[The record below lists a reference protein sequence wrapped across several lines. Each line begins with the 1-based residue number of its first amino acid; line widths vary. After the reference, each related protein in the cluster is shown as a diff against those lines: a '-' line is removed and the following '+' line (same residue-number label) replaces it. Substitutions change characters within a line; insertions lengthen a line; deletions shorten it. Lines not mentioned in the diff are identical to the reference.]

1 MATNESVTKRIF
13 PVLGMS
19 CASCAARVGRTLG
32 EQPGVRSAAVNYA
45 AATVAVEYDAAAT
58 APERLRQAVRD
69 AGYDLVVDLTDA
81 AGKAESEHD
90 ARYRALKRRVAAALA
105 LAVPLL
111 VVGMLFMHRTWSPWV
126 TWLLATPL
134 VFWLGSGFFTGAW
147 RQLRHRSANMDTLVA
162 LSTGIAY
169 LFSLFNL
176 FFPSFWTARGI
187 APHVYFEASGVVV
200 AFVLL
205 GRLLEERAKGGT
217 MEAIRKLA
225 GLRPA
230 TVLRIGADGTQCEVP
245 VGDVRPGDLLAVRP
259 GGRIAVDG
267 VVAEGASYVDE
278 SMLSGEPVPVAK
290 GPSDRVFAG
299 TVNQRGTFRYRAVEV
314 GEGTMLAQIIRLV
327 QDAQGSKAPVQR
339 LVDRIAAVFVPV
351 IILLAVASFLL
362 WLVFD
367 PAEGFVRGLLAL
379 VTVLV
384 VACPCALG
392 LATPTAI
399 MVGIGKGAGLGILVR
414 DAETLETA
422 CRVDTVVLDKTGP
435 RSRIWRGPPEAR
447 RLPGVFWHSNALRSI
462 RWPRPSCSLSRR
474 RAFRPPGHPTDSRT
488 SPAGVSP
495 AGSVTRSVSPAA
507 GGCSPSAAWRWTKR
521 WNGRPIVGPP
531 GRGALSGSPKRGG
544 RWPSRPSPTGCAKVP
559 GRPSRRCRPGASES
573 GC

>member
-1 MATNESVTKRIF
+1 MAANESVTKRIF

-69 AGYDLVVDLTDA
+69 AGYDLA

-225 GLRPA
+225 GPSPCCVSAPTAPNARSRSATCVRAICLRCVRAAGSPW
-230 TVLRIGADGTQCEVP
+230 TGSLRR
-245 VGDVRPGDLLAVRP
+245 VRP
-259 GGRIAVDG
+259 
-267 VVAEGASYVDE
+267 
-278 SMLSGEPVPVAK
+278 MW
-290 GPSDRVFAG
+290 
-299 TVNQRGTFRYRAVEV
+299 TRA
-314 GEGTMLAQIIRLV
+314 
-327 QDAQGSKAPVQR
+327 
-339 LVDRIAAVFVPV
+339 
-351 IILLAVASFLL
+351 
-362 WLVFD
+362 
-367 PAEGFVRGLLAL
+367 
-379 VTVLV
+379 
-384 VACPCALG
+384 C
-392 LATPTAI
+392 
-399 MVGIGKGAGLGILVR
+399 
-414 DAETLETA
+414 
-422 CRVDTVVLDKTGP
+422 
-435 RSRIWRGPPEAR
+435 
-447 RLPGVFWHSNALRSI
+447 
-462 RWPRPSCSLSRR
+462 
-474 RAFRPPGHPTDSRT
+474 
-488 SPAGVSP
+488 
-495 AGSVTRSVSPAA
+495 
-507 GGCSPSAAWRWTKR
+507 
-521 WNGRPIVGPP
+521 
-531 GRGALSGSPKRGG
+531 
-544 RWPSRPSPTGCAKVP
+544 
-559 GRPSRRCRPGASES
+559 
-573 GC
+573 